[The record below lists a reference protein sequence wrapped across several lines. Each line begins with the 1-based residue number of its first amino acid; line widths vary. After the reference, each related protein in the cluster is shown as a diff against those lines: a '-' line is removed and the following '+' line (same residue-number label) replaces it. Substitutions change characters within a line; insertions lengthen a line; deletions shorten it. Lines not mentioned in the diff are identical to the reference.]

1 MAFALA
7 LVGLGGC
14 RAYYPPVEY
23 GYETEHDYRLDTG
36 DQLRVSVFELDAV
49 SQIYVVDASGRISL
63 PLGGAIVARGRTAH
77 DVERAIAA
85 SLRDR
90 YVKDPKVAV
99 QVVAFRPFFI
109 LGEVRAA
116 GAFPYVN
123 GLTAEAAVAMAGG
136 FTDRAERS
144 EVRISRPG
152 SGGVDVYFVPL
163 GFPIRPG
170 DTVFVPERWF

>member
-1 MAFALA
+1 
-7 LVGLGGC
+7 
-14 RAYYPPVEY
+14 VEY
-23 GYETEHDYRLDTG
+23 GYEADHNYHLDTG
-36 DQLRVSVFELDAV
+36 DQIRVNVFELDAV
-49 SQIYVVDASGRISL
+49 SQVYAVDASGSISI
-63 PLGGAIVARGRTAH
+63 PLGGTIRARGRTAQE
-77 DVERAIAA
+77 VERAIAA

-99 QVVAFRPFFI
+99 QVVAYRPFFI

-152 SGGVDVYFVPL
+152 GDGVDVYFVPL
-163 GFPIRPG
+163 GFLIRPG
-170 DTVFVPERWF
+170 DTLYVPERWF